1 MNVMKKNN
9 LIVVIGAGAG
19 AIGVAYALK
28 DLNKQVLII
37 DEQPYIGGTHVNAWV
52 NVHAATPAPFSGE
65 SCRGYKG

>member
-1 MNVMKKNN
+1 MEKND

-28 DLNKQVLII
+28 DLGKHVLII

-52 NVHAATPAPFSGE
+52 NVHAATPATPF
-65 SCRGYKG
+65 